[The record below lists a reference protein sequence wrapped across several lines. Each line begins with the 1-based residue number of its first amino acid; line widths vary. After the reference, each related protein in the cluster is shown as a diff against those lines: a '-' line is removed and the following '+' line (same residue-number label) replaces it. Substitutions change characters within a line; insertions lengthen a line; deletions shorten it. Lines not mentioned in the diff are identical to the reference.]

1 MSGVRGEVDGD
12 GEGKKGQTFRF
23 TEGLIQFHP
32 ERNHLMVYILFF
44 FQWGFLWWPIKTID

>member
-32 ERNHLMVYILFF
+32 QRNHLMVYILFF
-44 FQWGFLWWPIKTID
+44 FNGGFYGGP